1 MCGAVKLRTAAYCR
15 VSTDSAEQA
24 SSLSSQRMFFLEY
37 INKREDM
44 ELAGIYYDEGASGT
58 TTRHRK
64 GFNEMIKAAK
74 EGKIDLI
81 LTKEVS
87 RFARN
92 TVTLLETVKQ
102 VFF

>member
-1 MCGAVKLRTAAYCR
+1 MGKEVKLRTAAYCR
-15 VSTDSAEQA
+15 VSTDSTEQA
-24 SSLSSQRMFFLEY
+24 SSLLSQRMFFLEY

-87 RFARN
+87 RFEIGRASCRER
-92 TVTLLETVKQ
+92 V
-102 VFF
+102 